1 MRAISQIHFA
11 VVELLFVSAARRF
24 AASPM
29 PDVASQR
36 PPCRV
41 LAGLLML
48 LFFIHM
54 KMPTW
59 DSGKVRKFS
68 ALSIVF
74 YFSQDRLCAPPGKQL
89 NHSPAGVWLK
99 PHCFEI
105 ELITQDLSC
114 VAYCKI
120 GSL

>member
-1 MRAISQIHFA
+1 MIDIWILLLSLPADSLPAEAAVLALLGKLLLLLMCMNVKLLNA
-11 VVELLFVSAARRF
+11 VVLENIPLEILSADF
-24 AASPM
+24 
-29 PDVASQR
+29 
-36 PPCRV
+36 
-41 LAGLLML
+41 
-48 LFFIHM
+48 
-54 KMPTW
+54 
-59 DSGKVRKFS
+59 KFS

-74 YFSQDRLCAPPGKQL
+74 YFCQDRLRVPKGKQL